1 MGVRNGSRFEDI
13 MERMAIPLSKSAR
26 SAWIVGESTLGSA
39 GTDPTGREDISGGC
53 MSAFLLP
60 ESLESSGASSAY
72 DTVVAGIGERGTCG
86 IVKGWLEGT
95 TTTGSV
101 F

>member
-1 MGVRNGSRFEDI
+1 MDVRNGSRFEDI

-39 GTDPTGREDISGGC
+39 GTGPTGREDISGGC
-53 MSAFLLP
+53 MSVFLLP
-60 ESLESSGASSAY
+60 ESLESSDASSAY
-72 DTVVAGIGERGTCG
+72 DTLVAGIGERGTCG
-86 IVKGWLEGT
+86 IVKGSLEGT